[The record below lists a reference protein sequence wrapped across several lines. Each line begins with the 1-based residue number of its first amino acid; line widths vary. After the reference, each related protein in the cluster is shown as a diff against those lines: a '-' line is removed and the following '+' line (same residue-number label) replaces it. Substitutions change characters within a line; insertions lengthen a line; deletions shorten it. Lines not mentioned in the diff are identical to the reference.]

1 MAISEKQVRHVAL
14 LARLSLTDE
23 QVKGFAQDLNSIL
36 SHVDSIQRLDLN
48 DVKPTAHPLDSVN
61 VMRADEIRP
70 GLSREQALKNAPD
83 TDGVAFVIPRIIGP
97 GGET

>member
-23 QVKGFAQDLNSIL
+23 QVKRFAQDLNSIL
-36 SHVDSIQRLDLN
+36 GHVDSIQRLDLEN
-48 DVKPTAHPLDSVN
+48 VKPTAHPLDSVN

-97 GGET
+97 GGEA